1 MVETYKS
8 NKNMKIMVWGIFWG
22 SGRSSLYIMDRDFE
36 SKKFGYSAN
45 SYIKV
50 LDAQLACHYTDDL
63 WFVHDNA
70 PIHTANKVK
79 AWFKEQKIDV
89 QDWAP
94 YSPDMNPI
102 EHVWKAL
109 KAPVAEMY
117 PKVMKDTSE
126 TKEAR
131 TELEQA
137 LQSAWD
143 ALPDSLFE
151 SLIESMPRRIQ
162 ALLDTKGWHTKY

>member
-1 MVETYKS
+1 MA
-8 NKNMKIMVWGIFWG
+8 
-22 SGRSSLYIMDRDFE
+22 R
-36 SKKFGYSAN
+36 
-45 SYIKV
+45 
-50 LDAQLACHYTDDL
+50 HYTNDL

-70 PIHTANKVK
+70 SIHIAKKVK
-79 AWFKEQKIDV
+79 AWFEEQGVDV

-102 EHVWKAL
+102 EHMWKAL
-109 KAPVAEMY
+109 KELVAKMY
-117 PKVMKDTSE
+117 PEVMKNTSE
-126 TKEAR
+126 SEEAR

-151 SLIESMPRRIQ
+151 LLIESMPRRVQ
-162 ALLDTKGWHTKY
+162 ALIDAKGWHTKY

>member
-1 MVETYKS
+1 
-8 NKNMKIMVWGIFWG
+8 
-22 SGRSSLYIMDRDFE
+22 MDRDFE

-45 SYIKV
+45 SYIEV
-50 LDAQLACHYTDDL
+50 LDAQLARHYTDDM

-109 KAPVAEMY
+109 KELVAEMY
-117 PKVMKDTSE
+117 PEAMKNTSE
-126 TKEAR
+126 TEEAR

-137 LQSAWD
+137 L
-143 ALPDSLFE
+143 
-151 SLIESMPRRIQ
+151 
-162 ALLDTKGWHTKY
+162 